1 MSIECFVVNGCFPRR
16 PLLTKTHV
24 QCTCTLLL
32 QGQYYVYLNAQYA
45 HLGWHVGL
53 TKSGKAK
60 KGHRTTYPFGQK
72 AIQFTRKPIVTPTPH
87 FDLDLT
93 KHQEDLTF
101 IDEGQQVDVH
111 KGPKQIGNI
120 KYIDK

>member
-1 MSIECFVVNGCFPRR
+1 MNIEHRVFCCQWLFSQKAITYKNSR
-16 PLLTKTHV
+16 
-24 QCTCTLLL
+24 TCTLLL

>member
-1 MSIECFVVNGCFPRR
+1 MTIECFVNGCFPRR
-16 PLLTKTHV
+16 PLNTKTHV
-24 QCTCTLLL
+24 HVRMLFL